1 MGSLR
6 VVFLGTESLQ
16 HAGCQQEKC
25 HTLSAHTYRA
35 SLDMVRVHTP
45 PELRTEV
52 EARTEIMVTER
63 DHLIEVLTRAVAIQG
78 QDEIE
83 ALITMRC
90 VGVAG
95 IAVVDG
101 AANAVMGAAEIAV
114 VDAAEIVVVSVA
126 EIVVVDAAV
135 GAAASAV

>member
-1 MGSLR
+1 
-6 VVFLGTESLQ
+6 
-16 HAGCQQEKC
+16 
-25 HTLSAHTYRA
+25 
-35 SLDMVRVHTP
+35 
-45 PELRTEV
+45 
-52 EARTEIMVTER
+52 MVTER

-126 EIVVVDAAV
+126 EIVVVSVAEIVVVDAAV